1 MNINNIIKKLPSD
14 IILRII
20 SYTYNIQDK
29 HLLNDIVNY
38 TETKTCLFDL
48 YHQYWI
54 VQMQEEELQD
64 KNWLINDICAYANN
78 YKATMYGYVD
88 TFYNIFRRNIMLRLK
103 TNEEIDRYVN
113 KLQRRHVNKEI
124 NVYLGLF
131 SSKERNDVIAK
142 FTT

>member
-1 MNINNIIKKLPSD
+1 
-14 IILRII
+14 
-20 SYTYNIQDK
+20 
-29 HLLNDIVNY
+29 
-38 TETKTCLFDL
+38 
-48 YHQYWI
+48 
-54 VQMQEEELQD
+54 
-64 KNWLINDICAYANN
+64 
-78 YKATMYGYVD
+78 
-88 TFYNIFRRNIMLRLK
+88 MLRLK